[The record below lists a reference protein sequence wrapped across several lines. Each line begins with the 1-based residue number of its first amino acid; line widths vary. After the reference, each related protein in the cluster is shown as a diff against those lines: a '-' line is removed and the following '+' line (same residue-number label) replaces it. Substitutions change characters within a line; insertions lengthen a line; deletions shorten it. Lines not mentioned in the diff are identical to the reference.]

1 MFIEYIH
8 LKNYRQYKDAKFS
21 FGSKEEG
28 KHIVII
34 EGGNGSGKT
43 NLMNAVTWCLF
54 SEERHIKK
62 GKEGLPRVNLDML
75 HAAKTKSIVEVSVEL
90 CIRDDEKKPIYITR
104 TQLFQKKAKGKP
116 EIIPSVSE
124 YGKFESS
131 LMVQYQ
137 EEKDI
142 VTDMNP
148 SRYIEQ
154 LIPHKLSDYFFFD
167 GEKLHDYFETESTD
181 RIKEA
186 VLKLSQSELLIEV
199 ITHLRKTKKN
209 LRDKHKVPTG
219 ELQQLRTR
227 VANQEKQVG
236 ETKNAIEELR
246 KEKKRADSELEEIS
260 AKIALTNVESVKR
273 LHKERQSVE
282 SFIEQLS
289 TTRDGLEQDISEL
302 VIEWGPIAVLMDP
315 IETARRFV
323 AEAESAGQLPPPY
336 KKNLLDSLLKN
347 EECLCERKLK
357 PGTSPYDSVK
367 VKRDSCDSMT
377 DDSEEISRLDAELR
391 GVSDR
396 FPREYKRLVLLK
408 RRLKESKDSLE
419 KQNKKL
425 EDLNTLLGEVDIEKV
440 QVLEKARGEAKLLVD
455 NLIEQRVLILA
466 RLQRYE
472 DDLKELKKQ
481 YNLALRKNEKFHQ
494 MADRLDLLERSEK
507 YAERI
512 IEDILREIREEVRSE
527 TRDHFFSLVWKSSS
541 FKDVHLS
548 DDYEVSVSMGSSIY
562 SNVVGSLSAGETQVL
577 ALSFMAALNTV
588 AKAGVPI
595 MIDTPLSRISKEPRA
610 LIAEKLPSYLK
621 GNQLILLMTD
631 TEYTDDVRDRMSKAV
646 GTELRIEYREISED
660 ESESWVVDY
669 A

>member
-8 LKNYRQYKDAKFS
+8 LKNYRQYKEAKFN
-21 FGSKEEG
+21 FGNKKKG

-43 NLMNAVTWCLF
+43 NLMNAVTWCIF

-75 HAAKTKSIVEVSVEL
+75 HSAKTNSIVEVSVEL
-90 CIRDDEKKPIYITR
+90 CIRDEEKKPIYITR
-104 TQLFQKKAKGKP
+104 TQRFQKKSKGKP
-116 EIIPSVSE
+116 EIIPYVSE
-124 YGKFESS
+124 YGKLESR
-131 LMVQYQ
+131 LTVQYQ

-148 SRYIEQ
+148 SRFVEQ
-154 LIPHKLSDYFFFD
+154 LIPRKLSDYFFFD
-167 GEKLHDYFETESTD
+167 GEKLQDYFETESTD

-186 VLKLSQSELLIEV
+186 VLNLSQSELLMLV
-199 ITHLRKTKKN
+199 VTHLRRTKKT

-219 ELQQLRTR
+219 ELRQLRKR
-227 VANQEKQVG
+227 VENQEAQVD
-236 ETKNAIEELR
+236 ETREVIEKLR
-246 KEKKRADSELEEIS
+246 KDKKKAEVELEEIS

-273 LHKERQSVE
+273 LHKERQGVE

-289 TTRDGLEQDISEL
+289 TTRDDLEQDISEL
-302 VIEWGPIAVLMDP
+302 VMEWGPIAVLMEP
-315 IETARRFV
+315 IETARQFV
-323 AEAESAGQLPPPY
+323 AEAESGGQLPPPY

-357 PGTSPYDSVK
+357 PGTSPYNSVK

-396 FPREYKRLVLLK
+396 FPREYKRLVQHK

-419 KQNKKL
+419 KQNEKL
-425 EDLNTLLGEVDIEKV
+425 EELTTLLGEVDIEKV
-440 QVLEKARGEAKLLVD
+440 QVLEKARGEAKQLVD
-455 NLIEQRVLILA
+455 NMAEQIGLTRS

-472 DDLKELKKQ
+472 DDLKEIQKQ
-481 YNLALRKNEKFHQ
+481 FKIALRKDEKFQQ
-494 MADRLDLLERSEK
+494 MADQLDILERSEK
-507 YAERI
+507 HAERI
-512 IEDILREIREEVRSE
+512 LEEILGEIREEVCSE
-527 TRDHFFSLVWKSSS
+527 TRDHFLSLVWKSSS
-541 FKDVHLS
+541 FKDVNLS

-631 TEYTDDVRDRMSKAV
+631 TEYTDNVRDLMSKAV
-646 GTELRIEYREISED
+646 GTELRIDYREISED